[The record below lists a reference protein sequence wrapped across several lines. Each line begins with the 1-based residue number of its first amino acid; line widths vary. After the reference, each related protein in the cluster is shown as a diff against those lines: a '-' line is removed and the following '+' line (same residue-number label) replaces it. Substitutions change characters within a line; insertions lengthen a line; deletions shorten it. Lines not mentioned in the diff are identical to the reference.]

1 MIIKRI
7 QTISNI
13 FTESGELESS
23 TVFEQFTL
31 QPEGEKLLKNLK
43 TGALTAGVVC
53 VNKKDKLNSYIEVS
67 HEVDSLES
75 EDPNVL

>member
-23 TVFEQFTL
+23 TTLEQFTL
-31 QPEGEKLLKNLK
+31 QPEGEKLLKNIK
-43 TGALTAGVVC
+43 TGAVTAGVVC
-53 VNKKDKLNSYIEVS
+53 VNKKNKLNNYIEIS
-67 HEVDSLES
+67 HKVDSLEN
-75 EDPNVL
+75 EDPNAP